1 MDPCP
6 KETIAQMKARVYK
19 NTNDRQITKSF
30 LYSKAVKNIIRVTSN
45 NCN

>member
-6 KETIAQMKARVYK
+6 KETIALMKARVYK
-19 NTNDRQITKSF
+19 NTNNKQTTKSF